1 MCTNPTAQSR
11 MITRITIMATLMLES
26 FIVRA
31 IVAGLGIA
39 IVAGPL
45 GCFVVWRRMAYFG
58 DTLSHAGL
66 MGIAFGLLLG
76 IDPTMGTIAT
86 CIVIGGL
93 LFALQFQRRVPTD
106 TLLGVLS
113 HSALAAG
120 LIAMSSLRNVR
131 FDLTSY
137 LFGDILA
144 ITDADLAW
152 IYAGGSAVLGALA
165 LLWRRLIA
173 LTVSEDISRAEGFS
187 GTGTR
192 FAFTFLIAFTVAIA
206 MKIVGILLVT
216 ALLIIPPAAAR
227 RLANGPEQMVL
238 ATITVGAIATIGG
251 ISASLAWD
259 VPSGASIVATAAILF
274 ALSTGIGT
282 VVRPHA

>member
-1 MCTNPTAQSR
+1 
-11 MITRITIMATLMLES
+11 MI
-26 FIVRA
+26 RA
-31 IVAGLGIA
+31 VLAGLGIA

-66 MGIAFGLLLG
+66 MGIAFGLLAGVAPVVG
-76 IDPTMGTIAT
+76 ILAT

-93 LFALQFQRRVPTD
+93 LFVLQFQRRIPTD

-113 HSALAAG
+113 HSALAVG
-120 LIAMSSLRNVR
+120 LIAVSTLQNVR
-131 FDLTSY
+131 IDLTAY

-144 ITDADLAW
+144 ITDADLLW
-152 IYAGGSAVLGALA
+152 IYGGGVAVLAALG

-173 LTVSEDISRAEGFS
+173 LTVNEDISRAEDFAGIGVRLGF
-187 GTGTR
+187 TV
-192 FAFTFLIAFTVAIA
+192 LIAVTVAIA

-227 RLANGPEQMVL
+227 RLAHSPEAMAAYTVAAGGL
-238 ATITVGAIATIGG
+238 ATVAG
-251 ISASLAWD
+251 IWASFTWD
-259 VPSGASIVATAAILF
+259 IPSGASIVAAAAAIF
-274 ALSTGIGT
+274 ALSMAGS
-282 VVRPHA
+282 VVRPRV